1 MSGWGGSAE
10 RLWGWGHT
18 HTRNSPICMQI
29 SPMAQVA
36 LLQTEMNSGLRLVPR
51 IGMNSATGKQ
61 GQWQEPPPPH
71 IFLGSPC
78 FAPPLPG
85 VALQPWHLPMQ
96 GLTCTKQALVR
107 SPRRAKELCRTSGM
121 VSCGEQAGM
130 GVSTADGCEH
140 RGESRQPPG
149 QDGGGGRGGPSP
161 ACTGRA
167 ASLCCCEPPA
177 APRGSQD
184 PRPNHS
190 AGPGPRS

>member
-1 MSGWGGSAE
+1 MGLGT
-10 RLWGWGHT
+10 HT
-18 HTRNSPICMQI
+18 HTKLTHLHADLPNGPGRIVADGDELRVEVG
-29 SPMAQVA
+29 AQDRHELSYGEAGSVA
-36 LLQTEMNSGLRLVPR
+36 G
-51 IGMNSATGKQ
+51 A
-61 GQWQEPPPPH
+61 PPPHHH

-149 QDGGGGRGGPSP
+149 QDGGGGGRGGPSP